1 MMNYEEEKLELV
13 RKWSTTDERASPVT
27 GITVSMKED
36 ILAVSLLNNDIAT
49 ISLNDLLP
57 QVKDLEKD
65 KINKEII
72 FEYVYKGF
80 HNNNIT
86 GMDICQQRPLLATCS
101 NEDSTIRIWNYK
113 NFDCKLL
120 RMFYYRVR

>member
-1 MMNYEEEKLELV
+1 M

-27 GITVSMKED
+27 GITVSLKED

-72 FEYVYKGF
+72 F
-80 HNNNIT
+80 
-86 GMDICQQRPLLATCS
+86 
-101 NEDSTIRIWNYK
+101 
-113 NFDCKLL
+113 
-120 RMFYYRVR
+120 